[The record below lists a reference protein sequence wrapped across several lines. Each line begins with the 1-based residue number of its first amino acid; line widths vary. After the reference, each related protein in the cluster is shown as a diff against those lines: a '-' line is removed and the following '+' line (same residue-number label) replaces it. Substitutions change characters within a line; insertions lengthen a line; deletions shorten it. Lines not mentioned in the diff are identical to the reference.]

1 MHPAPL
7 VQIAQCE
14 SFLPKQVRS
23 MTFPFPPPPKPKPQT
38 ATGISQKAKTMTA
51 MPTTIDNQPVPTLA
65 AIRELHTAL
74 KPYVYLTP
82 VMDRDGI
89 ADLAGTPISFKFELF
104 QAGGSF
110 KARGAFSNML
120 SFDAAQ
126 RQAGVTGVS
135 AGNHAVAV
143 AYAAHQLGISAKV
156 VMLSFGNQAC
166 MALVRKYGAELL
178 MADNGPDAFA
188 MVDKIVKE
196 EGRFF
201 VHPFSTYR
209 TVLGTCSLGYEWA
222 TQAPELDAVIVP
234 IGGGGLAA
242 GVSTAFKLMQPHCQV
257 FGVEPEGATGMAQSF
272 QAGHALKVGAMS
284 SIATSLMAPHT
295 ETYSFEL
302 CRRNIDAL
310 VTVSEAQLRDAMR
323 VLFDQLKLAPEP
335 ACAAATAALLGP
347 LRAQLAGKRVGV
359 LLCGTNTDLP
369 TLSTH
374 LSNVG

>member
-1 MHPAPL
+1 
-7 VQIAQCE
+7 
-14 SFLPKQVRS
+14 
-23 MTFPFPPPPKPKPQT
+23 MT
-38 ATGISQKAKTMTA
+38 SL
-51 MPTTIDNQPVPTLA
+51 PTTLDKQPVPTLD

-82 VMDRDGI
+82 VMERDGI
-89 ADLAGTPISFKFELF
+89 ADLTGADINFKFELL
-104 QAGGSF
+104 QASGSF

-120 SFDAAQ
+120 ALDAAQ

-143 AYAAHQLGISAKV
+143 AYAAHKLGISAKV
-156 VMLSFGNQAC
+156 VMLSFGNKAC

-178 MADNGPDAFA
+178 IADNGPDAFA
-188 MVDKIVKE
+188 LVDDMVKN

-201 VHPFSTYR
+201 VHPFSGYR
-209 TVLGTCSLGYEWA
+209 TVLGTSSLGYEWA

-242 GVSTAFKLMQPHCQV
+242 GVSTAFKLMQPACAV
-257 FGVEPEGATGMAQSF
+257 FGVEPEGANGMAQSF
-272 QAGHALKVGAMS
+272 KAGHALKAGPMS

-302 CRRNIDAL
+302 CRRNIEAL
-310 VTVSEAQLRDAMR
+310 VTVSEAQMRDAMR
-323 VLFDQLKLAPEP
+323 VLFEELKLAPEP

-347 LRAQLAGKRVGV
+347 LRERLAGKRVGV
-359 LLCGTNTDLP
+359 LLCGTNTDMA

-374 LSNVG
+374 MATV